1 MTLQSERK
9 LAVNRLKLLEFA
21 EALGNVTEDGHQ
33 SQPVLRVQA
42 ALSGAGD

>member
-21 EALGNVTEDGHQ
+21 EALGNVTEACRKMGISERDRCPGT
-33 SQPVLRVQA
+33 P
-42 ALSGAGD
+42 